1 MENLSKISLD
11 ELITKSFSCD
21 CGEVHKINAKIYR
34 GEYLSSLKTALS
46 GLGKNGCF
54 ISFNYTFKDFDKGIT
69 TLSEQTGAR
78 ITPLIMNKKFDN
90 SIENL
95 SGLFALS
102 SDIAFAIV
110 VDDELLSVAKYFTAI
125 RNIPLIYIPTSP
137 NTFGV
142 LDVTAEIKLKGKTER
157 VNAVNPRIVVLD
169 KNLLKN
175 SEKRKIANA
184 FCDIVSKIIA
194 LLDYRV
200 RGSISGKWLCKN
212 SYNLARSVVI
222 DTFSVLTYENAPL
235 KLAEN
240 GLKLSVVSAYTQGAI
255 FENSAENLTAK
266 LLRYMGKERLPV
278 SECRLIA
285 MRKLIG
291 IYKLFFGEKTTGIL
305 EMPDY
310 IERAEEFSALTG
322 ISELEVLNGFKES
335 VYTNDEVRKKVFF
348 IAKELFAEIDKLSSL
363 ISKIN
368 NTYVLLGGSEDLES
382 NFTSEEIRQAI
393 YHSTDFPC
401 AVNILTLIRD
411 TGMLEL
417 IK

>member
-1 MENLSKISLD
+1 MTVFMPTEIDTTLASAY
-11 ELITKSFSCD
+11 EKSYYETVD
-21 CGEVHKINAKIYR
+21 YVNDMDIDMAKILASADKKSQQKY
-34 GEYLSSLKTALS
+34 
-46 GLGKNGCF
+46 
-54 ISFNYTFKDFDKGIT
+54 FND
-69 TLSEQTGAR
+69 
-78 ITPLIMNKKFDN
+78 
-90 SIENL
+90 
-95 SGLFALS
+95 
-102 SDIAFAIV
+102 
-110 VDDELLSVAKYFTAI
+110 LSV
-125 RNIPLIYIPTSP
+125 
-137 NTFGV
+137 
-142 LDVTAEIKLKGKTER
+142 
-157 VNAVNPRIVVLD
+157 
-169 KNLLKN
+169 N
-175 SEKRKIANA
+175 SE
-184 FCDIVSKIIA
+184 
-194 LLDYRV
+194 
-200 RGSISGKWLCKN
+200 
-212 SYNLARSVVI
+212 
-222 DTFSVLTYENAPL
+222 
-235 KLAEN
+235 LAEN

-368 NTYVLLGGSEDLES
+368 NTYILLGGSEDLES